1 MAIQI
6 RIKNINQIRLA
17 FLRSPHEMSK
27 NLNKAIARVV
37 LKIER
42 DSKIGTPVDT
52 GYLRA
57 SHYTRFQP
65 LKGEVGT
72 NTQYDTFVH
81 EGTRFMKAR
90 PYLQSAVDKN
100 ENFIDRE
107 FKDAVQD
114 TLDKLARDI

>member
-1 MAIQI
+1 MAVQI
-6 RIKNINQIRLA
+6 RIKNMNQIRMA
-17 FLRSPHEMSK
+17 FLRNPREMAK
-27 NLNKAIARVV
+27 NLDKAIKRIV
-37 LKIER
+37 LGIER
-42 DSKIGTPVDT
+42 DSKIATPVDT

-72 NTQYDTFVH
+72 NTQYDRFVH
-81 EGTRFMKAR
+81 EGTRFMRAR

-107 FKDAVQD
+107 FKNAVQD